1 MVKMNRFIQF
11 NDETVDAK
19 TLLLYERLGRALAD
33 APFLELTE
41 RKLLEFRPKEAIIS
55 MSVFWRHRA
64 EEIIHAG
71 RLSDIYL
78 LTLGYWKHFSVN
90 AWINFN
96 LKNNLHPL
104 RNFASEL
111 VMMLEEFRLSDLIS
125 KERVGTASVFD
136 VRRKAYVH
144 YHSSV
149 LSSNMYKNHYVD
161 AMMNQLFILL
171 HEGIFTKM
179 TIDWNED
186 VLPQNVDFNTI
197 QTILQQA
204 YDSKCTE
211 DSIIIVERIIEI
223 LVMTISKDLVH
234 QYYSAGDSITIDNT
248 VFHYH
253 KGMADADKGEEGPKE
268 TIEEVF
274 RSWHRESESESGIHL
289 EFELEHG
296 RSGKSDA
303 NDAASGDE
311 KAAIEETGSGD
322 SEGNEDDKWTD
333 DTSDKTDKRD
343 HRIKAGKMFG
353 KEHMNVVYEAKR
365 VEVVDAVEN
374 RQKLSIWREKQR
386 PYVRSFASEIKK
398 RIDLKEDSKRE
409 RLIKGRLSTKLTTMV
424 VDERPKPFYRK
435 NAPSVNLDAVFG
447 LLVDGS
453 ASMLDK
459 LDETKAAVL
468 LFHDVLRDLGIKHL
482 ISSYYEDAYLATKEV
497 QPNVFDLMHTFN
509 DSYNDNGLSILSFNA
524 NEDNRDGFAIRW
536 IANQLAGRQE
546 KHKFLLVFSDGEPSA
561 FGYDRNGILDTA
573 EAVME
578 TEKKGISVI
587 HLFLS
592 TEEPTDD
599 QKAIFSMMFGN
610 KSASSNSVDSF
621 TDQTLRIL
629 RKLLS
634 IVIQNT

>member
-41 RKLLEFRPKEAIIS
+41 RKLLEFRPQEGIIS
-55 MSVFWRHRA
+55 MSVFWRHRT
-64 EEIIHAG
+64 EEVIHAG

-78 LTLGYWKHFSVN
+78 LTAGYWKQFSVPT
-90 AWINFN
+90 WITFTRTYRI
-96 LKNNLHPL
+96 HPL
-104 RNFASEL
+104 RKFACEL
-111 VMMLEEFRLSDLIS
+111 LLLLEEFRLIDVIM
-125 KERVGTASVFD
+125 KERPGTATSFD
-136 VRRKAYVH
+136 IRREAYIGFH
-144 YHSSV
+144 RNM
-149 LSSNMYKNHYVD
+149 LSSNMQKNFLAD
-161 AMMNQLFILL
+161 AMINQLFVSL
-171 HEGIFTKM
+171 HEGMFADTS
-179 TIDWNED
+179 TDWGEIDFG
-186 VLPQNVDFNTI
+186 LI
-197 QTILQQA
+197 QTVLQHA
-204 YDSKCTE
+204 YDAKSTE
-211 DSIIIVERIIEI
+211 DNTYIADRIIGIIERSI
-223 LVMTISKDLVH
+223 DKDLIH
-234 QYYSAGDSITIDNT
+234 QYYSAGDSITEDNT

-253 KGMADADKGEEGPKE
+253 KGMSDAEKGEEEPKE

-274 RSWHRESESESGIHL
+274 RSWHRENESESGIHL

-303 NDAASGDE
+303 NDATPGNEDAN
-311 KAAIEETGSGD
+311 IEETGSGD
-322 SEGNEDDKWTD
+322 SEGNDNERWTD
-333 DTSDKTDKRD
+333 DEGDKADKRENKV
-343 HRIKAGKMFG
+343 KACKMYG
-353 KEHMNVVYEAKR
+353 KEHVNVVYEALR
-365 VEVVDAVEN
+365 VEIENEQEN
-374 RQKLSIWREKQR
+374 RQKLLVWREQQK
-386 PYVRSFASEIKK
+386 PYVRSFVEEMKK

-409 RLIKGRLSTKLTTMV
+409 RLMKGRLSTKLTTMV

-435 NAPSVNLDAVFG
+435 NAPSINLDAVFG

-459 LDETKAAVL
+459 LDETKQAVL
-468 LFHDVLRDLGIKHL
+468 LFHDVLRQLGVSHE
-482 ISSYYEDAYLATKEV
+482 ISSYYEDAYHASKEV
-497 QPNVFDLMHTFN
+497 QPNVFGLMHTFADRN
-509 DSYNDNGLSILSFNA
+509 KDNGMSILSFDA

-536 IANQLAGRQE
+536 MAEQLAVRQE

-592 TEEPTDD
+592 TEEPTGD
-599 QKAIFSMMFGN
+599 QKALFAMMFGN
-610 KSASSNSVDSF
+610 KTASSNSVESF

-629 RKLLS
+629 RKLLA
-634 IVIQNT
+634 IVIRNT